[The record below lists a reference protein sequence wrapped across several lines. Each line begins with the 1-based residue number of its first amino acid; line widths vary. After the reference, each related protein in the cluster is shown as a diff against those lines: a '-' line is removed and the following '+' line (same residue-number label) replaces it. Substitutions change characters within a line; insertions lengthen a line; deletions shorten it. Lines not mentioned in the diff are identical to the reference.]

1 MDITGVNTYSCF
13 CLNTGSVLSEETKRK
28 LRELGI
34 DPSTVSSEAQAQAL
48 IESTKNKLEIQ
59 IASNTQNCNSGEL
72 ELISRA
78 KTLARKLGIPLTNS
92 NLKQMIKTL
101 EQALTD
107 KKEYQDEFFALN
119 NDYEKL
125 EQTQNS
131 LFIALNMS
139 ASLNKFKLGL
149 K

>member
-1 MDITGVNTYSCF
+1 
-13 CLNTGSVLSEETKRK
+13 
-28 LRELGI
+28 
-34 DPSTVSSEAQAQAL
+34 
-48 IESTKNKLEIQ
+48 
-59 IASNTQNCNSGEL
+59 
-72 ELISRA
+72 
-78 KTLARKLGIPLTNS
+78 
-92 NLKQMIKTL
+92 MIKTL